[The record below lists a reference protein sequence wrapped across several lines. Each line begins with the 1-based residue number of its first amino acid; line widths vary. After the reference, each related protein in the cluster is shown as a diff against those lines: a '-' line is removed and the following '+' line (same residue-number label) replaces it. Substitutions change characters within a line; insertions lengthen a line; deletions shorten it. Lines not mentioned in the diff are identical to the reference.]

1 VSRTDETPQQLF
13 VRALKVEPRWAAVLV
28 AEGFTTL
35 EEVAYVPIDEFRAI
49 EGLEEQQVP
58 AWRAQARNLL
68 LIKAV
73 DGGDEED
80 PLTVATE
87 KPPKPLSGGSGAT
100 IDDDEDQ

>member
-1 VSRTDETPQQLF
+1 MSRADETPQQF
-13 VRALKVEPRWAAVLV
+13 FARALKIEPKWAAVLV

-49 EGLEEQQVP
+49 KGLEVKQIQ

-73 DGGDEED
+73 DRGDDED

-87 KPPKPLSGGSGAT
+87 KPPKPLSDGSGAT
-100 IDDDEDQ
+100 VDDDQD